1 MKQPDFS
8 LNKGWWYP
16 VILSVILLLIVFF
29 MPKKRIN
36 WKEIYITFGIIGYLL
51 WMIDMTI
58 AVPFDIFDLG
68 DPQKEGIPELTL
80 FGIIP
85 SCLSVI
91 YLNLYKE
98 DKKWFLVISF
108 LILSLVLEWLT
119 TIVGLMKNYN
129 NWYSTPVH
137 FVAYAFYLPWHLK
150 YIRSNKDD

>member
-8 LNKGWWYP
+8 LSQGWWYP
-16 VILSVILLLIVFF
+16 AILSVILLLIVFF
-29 MPKKRIN
+29 MPKRLN
-36 WKEIYITFGIIGYLL
+36 WKEIYITFGIIGYIL

-58 AVPFDIFDLG
+58 AVPFDVFDLG

-91 YLNLYKE
+91 YLNLFKE
-98 DKKWFLVISF
+98 DKKWFLVIFFVITS
-108 LILSLVLEWLT
+108 LILEWLT
-119 TIVGLMKNYN
+119 TKVGLMKNYN
-129 NWYSTPVH
+129 NLYSTPIH

-150 YIRSNKDD
+150 FIRRNQDD